1 MHIFQTVVEI
11 ATALLHLEIK
21 NYMHF
26 EVHKMKGHML
36 PQLPTGNMFQA
47 AARPTKGIL
56 QLAVTAVV

>member
-1 MHIFQTVVEI
+1 MIKQNTMHIFQTVVEI

-36 PQLPTGNMFQA
+36 P
-47 AARPTKGIL
+47 
-56 QLAVTAVV
+56 